1 MLIRFTGQRLL
12 QIAIVTIAI
21 IFFVHLGMLTVNNTV
36 RVNNTVMVN
45 SSARVQRRT
54 QSANAL
60 AANGRIAW
68 QQTKAFLT
76 DVVDG
81 DLGAINTRR
90 GQIPVREILADTY
103 FKSMGLLLGA
113 MALSLVVGLSFG
125 TIAALAKRS
134 PWVVVLL
141 TLTILGISTPS
152 FFAALFLQMQ
162 TIKIQQVFGLRLA
175 EVGGF
180 GWDKHMILPV
190 LVLSARPI
198 AYLTRAI
205 YQQLEHVLTEDY
217 IRTAYAKGLNR
228 RQVVNFHAWRN
239 IAVPLLTALGVSIRF
254 SLGSLPIVEYFFGWP
269 GMGDRLIDAIRLG
282 QTPVV
287 VALALAIGLTLLLVN
302 LALDI
307 AYRFIDPRL
316 QSLD

>member
-12 QIAIVTIAI
+12 QIAIVAFAI
-21 IFFVHLGMLTVNNTV
+21 IFFVHLGMQ
-36 RVNNTVMVN
+36 MMN
-45 SSARVQRRT
+45 SSERVQRE
-54 QSANAL
+54 NVL

-68 QQTKAFLT
+68 EQTKAFFG
-76 DVVDG
+76 DAIEG
-81 DLGAINTRR
+81 DLGSIESRR
-90 GQIPVREILADTY
+90 GRIQVGEILADSY
-103 FKSMGLLLGA
+103 FKSMGLLAGA
-113 MALSLVVGLSFG
+113 MALSLVVGLALG

-141 TLTILGISTPS
+141 TLTIIGISTPS
-152 FFAALFLQMQ
+152 FFAALFLQIQ
-162 TIKIQQVFGLRLA
+162 VIRIQQVFGLRLA

-190 LVLSARPI
+190 LVLAARPI
-198 AYLTRAI
+198 AYLTRTV
-205 YQQLEHVLTEDY
+205 YQQLEYVLSEDY

-228 RQVVNFHAWRN
+228 RQVVNSHAWRN
-239 IAVPLLTALGVSIRF
+239 ISVPFLTALGVSIRF

-269 GMGDRLIDAIRLG
+269 GMGVRLIEAIQLG
-282 QTPVV
+282 QTQVV
-287 VALALAIGLTLLLVN
+287 VVLALAIGLTLLLVN